1 MIVAGVVYLLLGW
14 LLGLPILWGLGVV
27 LVAARLVL
35 TLLGTASGRT
45 RGQVE
50 SW

>member
-1 MIVAGVVYLLLGW
+1 MIVAGLAYLLLGW
-14 LLGLPILWGLGVV
+14 LLGLPILWGLGIV

-45 RGQVE
+45 SEGLE